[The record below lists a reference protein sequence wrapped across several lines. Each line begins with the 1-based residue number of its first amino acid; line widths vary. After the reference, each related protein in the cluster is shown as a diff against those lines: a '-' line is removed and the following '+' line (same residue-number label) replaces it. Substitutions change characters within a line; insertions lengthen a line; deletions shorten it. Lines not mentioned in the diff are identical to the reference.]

1 MPLLTHSALVRVL
14 MVEDH
19 PGFRQ
24 FISSALANGHNLQ
37 IISEAHDGLDA
48 VEQAEKLQPDLILLD
63 IGLPKLNGVE
73 AARRILKVA
82 PRSKIVFLTQETATD
97 IVHEAFRLGAS
108 GYVLKTDAE
117 SDLLSA
123 MYAVMQGENF
133 VSGGLS
139 CTI

>member
-1 MPLLTHSALVRVL
+1 

-24 FISSALANGHNLQ
+24 FISSAVANGHNLQ

-97 IVHEAFRLGAS
+97 IVHEAFRVGAC
-108 GYVLKTDAE
+108 GYVLKT
-117 SDLLSA
+117 
-123 MYAVMQGENF
+123 
-133 VSGGLS
+133 
-139 CTI
+139 

>member
-1 MPLLTHSALVRVL
+1 MTEKQGPRVLLVDDEESAQQTLGAVLPGAGYAVYQVREGKEAVRRVPLVR
-14 MVEDH
+14 
-19 PGFRQ
+19 
-24 FISSALANGHNLQ
+24 
-37 IISEAHDGLDA
+37 
-48 VEQAEKLQPDLILLD
+48 PDLILLD

-97 IVHEAFRLGAS
+97 IVHEAFRLGAC

-117 SDLLSA
+117 RELLSA
-123 MYAVMQGENF
+123 MDAVMQGENF

-139 CTI
+139 STI